1 MYIINRIPEKAQKE
15 KGYAKYPDD
24 FPHLTDDKKFIAWKN
39 GENWEIETILSGEEL
54 KKRLKSL
61 K

>member
-24 FPHLTDDKKFIAWKN
+24 FPHLADGKKFAAWKN
-39 GENWEIETILSGEEL
+39 GENWEIETILNGKEL